1 MLELIA
7 DGLIVK
13 KQFNDLSRDNPQG
26 IRCYSAMRNAYLSM
40 CPAGSA
46 LSAEGAHQNQSLK
59 NTKYLKKIMLRKLRI
74 LRKINQTQ
82 AFVSR
87 ILCGKAADIPC

>member
-7 DGLIVK
+7 DGLTLK
-13 KQFNDLSRDNPQG
+13 KQCNDLSIDNPQG

-40 CPAGSA
+40 CPAESA
-46 LSAEGAHQNQSLK
+46 LSAEGTHQNQSLK
-59 NTKYLKKIMLRKLRI
+59 NIKYLKKVMLRKVRI

-82 AFVSR
+82 AFELR